1 MRVIKV
7 VDLISTYLMVPANDN
22 LLAAQSVCE
31 EVIKLLLEMLKC
43 HIADVFLFQAF
54 N

>member
-31 EVIKLLLEMLKC
+31 EVIKLSSEMLKC
-43 HIADVFLFQAF
+43 HIIDVFLFQAF